1 MTSAGFLLLVGA
13 TSGAIAVVSGWL
25 SLQADRR
32 TAEPD
37 QDERHRR
44 RRRIPVTG
52 TVLAVATVAGAA
64 GIGADQLDGRLVG
77 LLVIAAAL
85 GTVGSIFEQRS
96 FRTSARVA
104 AEAVAGLAAVALGV
118 RSGITGSAVSNVALV
133 VVFVVALVE
142 SFRLLDVGPRAA
154 AAAVAPTATAL
165 GVVAAGT
172 GQAGV
177 AALAMAMAGG
187 LAGLLLVGTGRT
199 FALGEHGSL
208 FAGFLLAALVSDLVP
223 ATPAPLSLV
232 VVLPLVLLPL
242 LNAAVVIIDRLRRR
256 RPLTDRR
263 PDGLPHRLRT
273 IPLPWGVALVILGGS
288 SALVGA
294 LVVLADRRV
303 VSVAELL
310 FGVALVSIGLL
321 AASDGGKIHRHDA
334 PGLSVGVR
342 RVILVLT
349 ASAAVVTAVGGLG
362 LMSVRRLVVQGAA
375 AAERGLE
382 EARNGDIDAAGTSF
396 DRAQRS
402 FVTASNRLDHPL
414 ATLGLAV
421 PVLGAN
427 LSAVRTLS
435 ELGGGLAGTGRT
447 VTAAASNFTVS
458 SGGVP
463 IDEIRRLAPDLVE
476 ASGTFERARSV
487 VMGVERSHLLPVVR
501 EALDRF
507 DTRLEQASAEAALA
521 SEAALVL
528 PAMLGGEGPRRYFL
542 AIQNNA
548 ELRATG
554 GLMGNYGELAAE
566 GGALHLDHVG
576 RLADLNK
583 GGQPVRAV
591 DAPQDYVERYA
602 PFDVASTW
610 QNVNLSPDFPTVA
623 KVIAGM
629 YPQSGG
635 QPVDGVIGIDPV
647 GLSALLELT
656 GPVNVESWPKP
667 ITAANVVDITL
678 NQAYTTF
685 GGERAERIDF
695 LATVATA
702 CFDALRSADLGSPTR
717 IAAALGGAARGGH
730 LSLWFERPAEQTLVD
745 RIGIAGRVDPVE
757 SDSLLL
763 VNQNAGGNKI
773 DYYFSRTMNYDVQ
786 LRPEGDRLAVS
797 SRLRVDMHNTAP
809 AGLPQEVIGPF
820 DERFEAGENHTFISV
835 YTPLALAGAT
845 WDGEPVVL
853 VAAEEL
859 TRQVYSS
866 FFSIPAGDT
875 RTLEMQLDGTVAAL
889 PDGRYELDVL
899 HQPILGPE
907 RLTATF
913 EVPEGW
919 RIVELEGA
927 ELDGDRRAV
936 VSFVLEQD
944 ETVRFRVTPQ
954 A

>member
-1 MTSAGFLLLVGA
+1 MTSAAFLLLVGA
-13 TSGAIAVVSGWL
+13 TSAAIAVVSGWL
-25 SLQADRR
+25 SLQADHR
-32 TAEPD
+32 TAEAGQKEP
-37 QDERHRR
+37 HRR
-44 RRRIPVTG
+44 RRRIPATG
-52 TVLAVATVAGAA
+52 TVLAVATIAGAA
-64 GIGADQLDGRLVG
+64 GVGAQELDGRLVG
-77 LLVIAAAL
+77 LLGIAAAL
-85 GTVGSIFEQRS
+85 GTVGSICEQRS
-96 FRTSARVA
+96 LRPSVRIA

-118 RSGITGSAVSNVALV
+118 RSGITGAAISNVALV
-133 VVFVVALVE
+133 VAFVVALVE
-142 SFRLLDVGPRAA
+142 SFRLLDVGPRVA

-172 GQAGV
+172 GQVGV
-177 AALAMAMAGG
+177 AALAVGMAGG
-187 LAGLLLVGTGRT
+187 LAGLLLAGTGRT

-208 FAGFLLAALVSDLVP
+208 FGGFLLAVLVADLVP
-223 ATPAPLSLV
+223 ATPAPLSMV

-242 LNAAVVIIDRLRRR
+242 LNAVVVIIDRLRRR

-273 IPLPWGVALVILGGS
+273 IPLPWGVVLGVLGGS

-294 LVVLADRRV
+294 LVVLADHRV

-321 AASDGGKIHRHDA
+321 AASDEGKIHRHDA

-342 RVILVLT
+342 RIILVLG
-349 ASAAVVTAVGGLG
+349 ASAAVVSVVGGLG

-382 EARNGDIDAAGTSF
+382 EARRGEIDAAGSAF

-402 FVTASNRLDHPL
+402 FVTASDRLNHPL

-421 PVLGAN
+421 PVVGAN

-435 ELGGGLAGTGRT
+435 ELGGELAGTGRA
-447 VTAAASNFTVS
+447 VTTAASNFTVS
-458 SGGVP
+458 SGTVP
-463 IDEIRRLAPDLVE
+463 IDEIGRLAADLVE
-476 ASGTFERARSV
+476 ASSTLDRARSV
-487 VMGVERSHLLPVVR
+487 AAGLERSHLLPVVHDG
-501 EALDRF
+501 LVRF
-507 DTRLEQASAEAALA
+507 DTRLEQASTEAALA

-554 GLMGNYGELAAE
+554 GLIGNYGELGAE
-566 GGALHLDHVG
+566 GGVLRLDHLG
-576 RLADLNK
+576 RLSDLNK
-583 GGQPVRAV
+583 RGQPVRDV
-591 DAPQDYVERYA
+591 EAPQDYVDRYT
-602 PFDVASTW
+602 PFDVARTW

-635 QPVDGVIGIDPV
+635 QPVDGVIAVDPI

-656 GPVNVESWPKP
+656 GPVSVESWPKP

-678 NQAYTTF
+678 NQAYTSF
-685 GGERAERIDF
+685 GDERAERIDF
-695 LATVATA
+695 LATVASA
-702 CFDALRSADLGSPTR
+702 CFDALRSTNLGSPAR
-717 IAAALGGAARGGH
+717 IAGALGSAARGGH
-730 LSLWFERPAEQTLVD
+730 LSLWFEQPAEQALID

-757 SDSLLL
+757 SDSLLV

-773 DYYFSRTMNYDVQ
+773 DYYFSRTTNFDVQ
-786 LRPEGDRLAVS
+786 LRPDVDRMAVS

-809 AGLPQEVIGPF
+809 DGLPRYVIGPF
-820 DERFEAGENHTFISV
+820 DERFEAGENRTFVSL
-835 YTPLALAGAT
+835 YTPLALVGAT
-845 WDGEPVVL
+845 WDGAPVVME
-853 VAAEEL
+853 AANEL
-859 TRQVYSS
+859 KRQVYSS
-866 FFSIPAGDT
+866 FFTIPAGET
-875 RTLEMQLDGTVAAL
+875 KTLEVQLEGTVTPL
-889 PDGRYELDVL
+889 SDGRYELDVL
-899 HQPILGPE
+899 HQPILRPGT
-907 RLTATF
+907 LTATF

-936 VSFVLEQD
+936 VSFTPQQE
-944 ETVRFRVTPQ
+944 ESVRFRVTPQ